1 MFKQSEHVF
10 FAFMDGKTVQDSQ
23 NRPRMY
29 KSREQY
35 EKCYPAFRLQQADLV
50 EYAPV
55 GWISVKER
63 LPDAG
68 ERVIAKSRSGFVG
81 EGYIAAKGKW
91 FRHYGEPFLGGEVVE
106 WIPMP
111 YDNPLP
117 LPLGEEDAK

>member
-1 MFKQSEHVF
+1 MFKQGEHVF

-23 NRPRMY
+23 NRPRMC

-63 LPDAG
+63 RMPESVSSQRAG
-68 ERVIAKSRSGFVG
+68 LDLSERGT
-81 EGYIAAKGKW
+81 
-91 FRHYGEPFLGGEVVE
+91 
-106 WIPMP
+106 
-111 YDNPLP
+111 
-117 LPLGEEDAK
+117 